1 MFGPLTFPHQ
11 NQKSNTLLK
20 FDDDLDELSCCLLCD
35 EKFCL
40 TTQHEEM
47 LLHLF
52 NRHHLVIGDVNLIA
66 SMKSYLAYWRIRLA
80 SNPLTDFCST
90 VLMDTK
96 PDGTSS
102 KDEKFYLLADIL
114 PEDRLLREGL
124 QQKRLE
130 WVLDKQAE
138 ERDDRSFSRGC
149 LFCRQEFAGSRAEYI
164 NHLSQQHNLQ
174 LGRPENLVFTD
185 ELLDTIKH
193 KLDSLLCLF
202 CEKLFRDRT
211 VLKEHMRK
219 KIHKRINPDN
229 KLYDKFYV
237 VNYLEMGKDWQQVQ
251 KEPDE
256 FEISRRGNASGSED
270 NSDWSDWQDE
280 ESPSSAVVC
289 LFCEKTGQH
298 FNDITRHMADQH
310 GFPFSENCDEEKL
323 DFYQKVKLVN
333 YIRGQVHRLC
343 CMVCDKEHS
352 SRQSLLVHMETS
364 QHFTMPPS
372 KLWDQPEYYFPTY
385 EDDSFLCFLD
395 NMADTDTAE
404 STEKSGQI

>member
-1 MFGPLTFPHQ
+1 
-11 NQKSNTLLK
+11 
-20 FDDDLDELSCCLLCD
+20 
-35 EKFCL
+35 
-40 TTQHEEM
+40 M
-47 LLHLF
+47 L
-52 NRHHLVIGDVNLIA
+52 A
-66 SMKSYLAYWRIRLA
+66 
-80 SNPLTDFCST
+80 
-90 VLMDTK
+90 
-96 PDGTSS
+96 
-102 KDEKFYLLADIL
+102 
-114 PEDRLLREGL
+114 
-124 QQKRLE
+124 
-130 WVLDKQAE
+130 
-138 ERDDRSFSRGC
+138 
-149 LFCRQEFAGSRAEYI
+149 
-164 NHLSQQHNLQ
+164 
-174 LGRPENLVFTD
+174 
-185 ELLDTIKH
+185 
-193 KLDSLLCLF
+193 SLLCLF

-219 KIHKRINPDN
+219 KSHKRVNPDN
-229 KLYDKFYV
+229 KLYDKFYI
-237 VNYLEMGKDWQQVQ
+237 VNYLEMGKDWQQVQDLLSTPLIGETRSKPEFHFVLTQ

-310 GFPFSENCDEEKL
+310 GFPFSKNCDEEKL
-323 DFYQKVKLVN
+323 DFYQKALSSEVDTSFANGQHPIICETDRFLTPQLHLPGELSQAMNYLCGQVKLVN

-364 QHFTMPPS
+364 QHFTVPPS
-372 KLWDQPEYYFPTY
+372 KQWDQPEYYFPTY

-395 NMADTDTAE
+395 NMADTDAAE